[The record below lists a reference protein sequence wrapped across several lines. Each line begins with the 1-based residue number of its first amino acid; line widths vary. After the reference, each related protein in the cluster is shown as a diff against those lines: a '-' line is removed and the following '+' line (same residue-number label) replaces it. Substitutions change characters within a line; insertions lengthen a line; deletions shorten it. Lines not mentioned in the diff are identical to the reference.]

1 MNLLNLILI
10 VLIIT
15 IQPFISFVNL
25 YILNNGLVFIKPEN
39 LSKTELVEK
48 FKELSS
54 SKSLNDLK
62 NIKNEDKKDGDKIT
76 FKNYLKSYYIRLSA
90 FILKYKNLISFMN
103 KIALFTILIK
113 YFRKF
118 KLMRIIIRIINYIF
132 LSTFWIFIKDIYG
145 LKEILA
151 QIEFYWMEYVNLIHE
166 NKIYKTLVKIFHV
179 VSDENKSEVIEDK
192 SKVVEN
198 KSEIIKDKSETIS
211 KLNEIPS
218 SGKELKNEKIVH
230 DKTSGGNEKENWF
243 QVNKYFWIGLSI
255 ISLSLICVYWDSIS
269 GLFNNI
275 KPDDDGSTT
284 TETPI
289 FTSHE
294 EEYKKYFKEI
304 ETNEELYDLDV
315 IKSQDKGKAID
326 YSDVEKTQWGDS
338 PTTPKAS
345 TSNLPKT
352 HGIMIPISKK

>member
-132 LSTFWIFIKDIYG
+132 LSTF
-145 LKEILA
+145 
-151 QIEFYWMEYVNLIHE
+151 
-166 NKIYKTLVKIFHV
+166 
-179 VSDENKSEVIEDK
+179 
-192 SKVVEN
+192 
-198 KSEIIKDKSETIS
+198 
-211 KLNEIPS
+211 
-218 SGKELKNEKIVH
+218 
-230 DKTSGGNEKENWF
+230 
-243 QVNKYFWIGLSI
+243 
-255 ISLSLICVYWDSIS
+255 
-269 GLFNNI
+269 
-275 KPDDDGSTT
+275 
-284 TETPI
+284 
-289 FTSHE
+289 
-294 EEYKKYFKEI
+294 
-304 ETNEELYDLDV
+304 
-315 IKSQDKGKAID
+315 
-326 YSDVEKTQWGDS
+326 
-338 PTTPKAS
+338 
-345 TSNLPKT
+345 
-352 HGIMIPISKK
+352 

>member
-1 MNLLNLILI
+1 MKTCRNQNKTNKMNLLNLILI

-62 NIKNEDKKDGDKIT
+62 NIKNEDKKDGDKKDGDKIT

-90 FILKYKNLISFMN
+90 FILKYKNLITFMN

-132 LSTFWIFIKDIYG
+132 LSTFGIFIKDIYG

-151 QIEFYWMEYVNLIHE
+151 QIEFY
-166 NKIYKTLVKIFHV
+166 
-179 VSDENKSEVIEDK
+179 
-192 SKVVEN
+192 
-198 KSEIIKDKSETIS
+198 
-211 KLNEIPS
+211 
-218 SGKELKNEKIVH
+218 
-230 DKTSGGNEKENWF
+230 
-243 QVNKYFWIGLSI
+243 
-255 ISLSLICVYWDSIS
+255 
-269 GLFNNI
+269 
-275 KPDDDGSTT
+275 
-284 TETPI
+284 
-289 FTSHE
+289 
-294 EEYKKYFKEI
+294 
-304 ETNEELYDLDV
+304 
-315 IKSQDKGKAID
+315 
-326 YSDVEKTQWGDS
+326 
-338 PTTPKAS
+338 
-345 TSNLPKT
+345 
-352 HGIMIPISKK
+352 